1 MKHQLILIIL
11 IMRNTKKVLKGS
23 SLEFGK
29 EIYVDLCFEFPS
41 TYLVQF
47 QGSVGMQD
55 YSITDS
61 IIQAF
66 LEQYQHQVI
75 DFIMQLLEKASRVML
90 H

>member
-1 MKHQLILIIL
+1 
-11 IMRNTKKVLKGS
+11 MRNTKKVLKGS

-75 DFIMQLLEKASRVML
+75 DFIMQLLEKAGRVML

>member
-1 MKHQLILIIL
+1 MT
-11 IMRNTKKVLKGS
+11 NTNKVLKGS

-47 QGSVGMQD
+47 QGSAGMQD

-75 DFIMQLLEKASRVML
+75 DFIMQLLEKVGRVML